1 MHILELPKLPAE
13 QKDETDLMQWM
24 RFLGGKSREE
34 FIKMAEK
41 DSQFEEAYRVL
52 DRLSADEEKRIE
64 YEARQKAIRDRD
76 ILLKTGEN
84 RGLEKGREEG
94 RIEGRVVERQENI
107 REMLLDHVPIDK
119 IKQYTKATDEEIKKI
134 QQEQSCHS

>member
-1 MHILELPKLPAE
+1 
-13 QKDETDLMQWM
+13 
-24 RFLGGKSREE
+24 
-34 FIKMAEK
+34 MAEK

-94 RIEGRVVERQENI
+94 RVVERQENI

-119 IKQYTKATDEEIKKI
+119 IKQYTKATDEEIEKI
-134 QQEQSCHS
+134 QQEQSRHS